1 MPMNPEKVRRDR
13 LRELTDL
20 PNIGPRI
27 ATCLFRAGIE
37 RPSDLAGRDAFELYR
52 TLCDSENERLD
63 PCVLDVCLSIT
74 RFIDGEDAQA
84 WWHYTAE
91 RKRLYPKF

>member
-1 MPMNPEKVRRDR
+1 MNPDKVHRDS
-13 LRELTDL
+13 LTELTDL

-27 ATCLFRAGIE
+27 AACLLRAGIG
-37 RPSDLAGRDAFELYR
+37 RPGDLAGRDAYDLYR
-52 TLCDSENERLD
+52 QLCESEGQRLD

-74 RFIDGEDAQA
+74 RFVDGEDPKP

-91 RKRLYPKF
+91 RKRRYADL

>member
-1 MPMNPEKVRRDR
+1 MNPQKVRRDR
-13 LRELTDL
+13 VSELTDL

-27 ATCLFRAGIE
+27 AACLFKAGID
-37 RPSDLAGRDAFELYR
+37 RPSDLTGRDPLELYR
-52 TLCDSENERLD
+52 TLCDSEGQRLD

-74 RFIDGEDAQA
+74 RFMDGEDAQV

-91 RKRLYPKF
+91 RKRRYPGV